1 MGRKIKNVSCDYCD
15 RKVVIEPVL
24 QSHLLSRHFRADCE
38 RAITQ
43 IFDLTDGRCPL
54 CPGRSWSWPGKSLNW
69 SMFLHFSRKHRIAEG
84 LTFSGNKL
92 NQVGRSTLTSMVS
105 TSLTYLIIL
114 VQFKQ
119 SSG

>member
-1 MGRKIKNVSCDYCD
+1 MTCFIQNVSCDYCD

-54 CPGRSWSWPGKSLNW
+54 CPGIFVQVNCEHN
-69 SMFLHFSRKHRIAEG
+69 FG
-84 LTFSGNKL
+84 L
-92 NQVGRSTLTSMVS
+92 
-105 TSLTYLIIL
+105 LIEDCL
-114 VQFKQ
+114 F
-119 SSG
+119 